1 MLQSTWHE
9 ARIWHI
15 ALLHIVISWVHPCL
29 SYQTVNASQEQ
40 EPGLMDHCFSH
51 SACCRALHTKVM
63 SYIFLNLKAKILS
76 YLCVLLK
83 LFH

>member
-1 MLQSTWHE
+1 MFQSTWHE
-9 ARIWHI
+9 ALIWHI
-15 ALLHIVISWVHPCL
+15 ALLRIVISWVHPCL
-29 SYQTVNASQEQ
+29 SYQTVSASPEQ
-40 EPGLMDHCFSH
+40 EPGLIHHCFSH

-63 SYIFLNLKAKILS
+63 CYIFLNLKAKILS